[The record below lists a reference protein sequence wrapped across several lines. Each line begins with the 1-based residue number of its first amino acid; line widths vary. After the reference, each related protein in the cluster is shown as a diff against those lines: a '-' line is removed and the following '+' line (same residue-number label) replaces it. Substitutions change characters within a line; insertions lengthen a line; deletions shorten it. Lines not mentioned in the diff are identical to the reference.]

1 MSKAKTTYFVDRQ
14 GHRQEYELI
23 TNEFGE
29 TIAIPMKD
37 GPVAKLRGA
46 LHGLLGAFDGRDPNT
61 DKRISLETTGAR
73 IRQAQAVLEEVE

>member
-14 GHRQEYELI
+14 EYRL
-23 TNEFGE
+23 TADKFGNAV
-29 TIAIPMKD
+29 AIPTKD
-37 GPVAKLRGA
+37 GPVSKLRGA

-73 IRQAQAVLEEVE
+73 IRQAQAVLAEVE